1 MSIQQILDSAKL
13 INTVTE
19 DDYYA
24 YAAMCAQLLARI
36 DPERPLRTALFDA
49 IARLSVNRAFEA
61 VALRVN
67 TAMNGL
73 EVYLRRREA
82 TDTAYPGMLHV
93 PGSSLRM
100 GERWHDVADRLRREF
115 GTTITSFTEV
125 GDLHWDE
132 ARGSYES
139 TIFLVDLKHTPC
151 EDEHHGWHPVNALP
165 EGVVDSHRDRIIPTA
180 VMAYAAAHKLPFR
193 VGATI
198 QIG

>member
-1 MSIQQILDSAKL
+1 MCAKL
-13 INTVTE
+13 LN
-19 DDYYA
+19 
-24 YAAMCAQLLARI
+24 RI
-36 DPERPLRTALFDA
+36 DPTRPLGTALFNA

-67 TAMNGL
+67 ADVTGL

-100 GERWHDVADRLRREF
+100 GERWSDVADRLRREF
-115 GTTITSFTEV
+115 GITITSFTEV

-139 TIFLVDLKHTPC
+139 TIFLVEFKNTPR
-151 EDEHHGWHPVNALP
+151 EDEYHGWYSVNALP
-165 EGVVDSHRDRIIPTA
+165 EGVVESHRDRIIPTA
-180 VMAYAAAHKLPFR
+180 VMAYAAAHRLPFR

-198 QIG
+198 RIG